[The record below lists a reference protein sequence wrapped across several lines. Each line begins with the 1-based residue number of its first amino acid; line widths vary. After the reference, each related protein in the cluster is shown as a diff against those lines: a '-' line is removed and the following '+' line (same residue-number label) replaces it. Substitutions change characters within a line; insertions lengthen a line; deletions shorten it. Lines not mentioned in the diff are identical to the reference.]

1 MSEMHR
7 YFFFLRAAAACKL
20 LHMTWNAGA
29 GRSMAQQQPQPQR
42 RTAAGAAWHHDS
54 RAAAQCGS
62 EASTATTVRVSTTS
76 PGRATRSCS
85 GLPMCCPSSRINAWV
100 VTASRCGRSPKPG
113 SEAGNGAA
121 DSAVGGAAGC
131 GCGRRTGSRLVESVR
146 CG

>member
-7 YFFFLRAAAACKL
+7 YFFSF
-20 LHMTWNAGA
+20 AG
-29 GRSMAQQQPQPQR
+29 SCCMQ
-42 RTAAGAAWHHDS
+42 TAPRDS

-121 DSAVGGAAGC
+121 ASAVGGAAGC
-131 GCGRRTGSRLVESVR
+131 SLGAGLEAG
-146 CG
+146 